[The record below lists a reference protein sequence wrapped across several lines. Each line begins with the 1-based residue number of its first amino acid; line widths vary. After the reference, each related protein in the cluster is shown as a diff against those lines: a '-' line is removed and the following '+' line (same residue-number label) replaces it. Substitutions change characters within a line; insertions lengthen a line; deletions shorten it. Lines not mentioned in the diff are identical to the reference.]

1 MIGEI
6 IFNIMIYLM
15 IFGVPLAVLI
25 WFVVSLI
32 KYFTT
37 PAQEAELRKR
47 RRKMLIFSGI
57 LTAVF
62 VLAIVGLIVLVMMSI
77 AHM

>member
-1 MIGEI
+1 MV
-6 IFNIMIYLM
+6 YLM

-25 WFVVSLI
+25 WFIVSLI
-32 KYFTT
+32 KYLTT
-37 PAQEAELRKR
+37 PAQEVELRKR
-47 RRKMLIFSGI
+47 RRTMLIFSGV

-62 VLAIVGLIVLVMMSI
+62 VLAIVGLIALVMMSI

>member
-15 IFGVPLAVLI
+15 IFGVPLATLI
-25 WFVVSLI
+25 WFIVSLI
-32 KYFTT
+32 KYLTT
-37 PAQEAELRKR
+37 PAQEVELRKTR
-47 RRKMLIFSGI
+47 RTMLIFSGV
-57 LTAVF
+57 LTAFFALV
-62 VLAIVGLIVLVMMSI
+62 IVGLIVLVMMSI

>member
-6 IFNIMIYLM
+6 ISEIMVYLM

-25 WFVVSLI
+25 WFIVSLI
-32 KYFTT
+32 KYLTT
-37 PAQEAELRKR
+37 PAQEVELRKR
-47 RRKMLIFSGI
+47 RRTMLIFSGV

-62 VLAIVGLIVLVMMSI
+62 VLAIVGLIALVMMSI